1 MQKIIRIIIYLIVS
15 LIFLNGI
22 LIIVIGIYKSVHAY
36 SLVAQGRIEEKPGIH
51 IAESLDS
58 FLVAIFFMI
67 FSIGISKLF
76 LPKSNLFSGYDL
88 PWLKIENFSHLKYI
102 LWEVLLTSLFVFFIT
117 VYRQII
123 HSHPFFIVTRA
134 DINVRRHMHH
144 MRNIRHHFA
153 EPVCTR

>member
-117 VYRQII
+117 GVVVDRGQLQWTHLILPA
-123 HSHPFFIVTRA
+123 SIVMLA
-134 DINVRRHMHH
+134 VAYKLFKEEH
-144 MRNIRHHFA
+144 
-153 EPVCTR
+153 

>member
-117 VYRQII
+117 GVVVDRSQLQWTHLILPA
-123 HSHPFFIVTRA
+123 SIVMLA
-134 DINVRRHMHH
+134 VAYKLFKEEH
-144 MRNIRHHFA
+144 
-153 EPVCTR
+153 

>member
-1 MQKIIRIIIYLIVS
+1 M
-15 LIFLNGI
+15 IFLNGI

-117 VYRQII
+117 GVVVDRGQLQWTHLILPA
-123 HSHPFFIVTRA
+123 SIVMLA
-134 DINVRRHMHH
+134 VAYKLFKEEH
-144 MRNIRHHFA
+144 
-153 EPVCTR
+153 